1 MSDKLLTRQNLAD
14 RWQIS
19 LRTIDDYKK
28 EGIIQPVKGIP
39 ATRFTEQHILE
50 LEGVKLDRLSPLE
63 RRRLEADIE
72 KLKIENSKLKSI
84 LTNVL
89 AETSQVI
96 GMEAS

>member
-1 MSDKLLTRQNLAD
+1 MADKLLTRQDLAD
-14 RWQIS
+14 RWQVS

-28 EGIIQPVKGIP
+28 DGIIQPVKGIP

-50 LEGVKLDRLSPLE
+50 LEGVKLDRMSPLE

-72 KLKIENSKLKSI
+72 KLKNENIKLKSI

>member
-1 MSDKLLTRQNLAD
+1 MANKLLTRQDLAD
-14 RWQIS
+14 RWQVS

-50 LEGVKLDRLSPLE
+50 LEGVKLDRMSPLE

-72 KLKIENSKLKSI
+72 KLKKENIKLKSI